1 MNSSRPVSVFV
12 VGFSIFA
19 AVFASPSSAQTSQPG
34 GQSTAWAA
42 PAIAAAQQ
50 MRMFPDPSRGV
61 QQAPP
66 VIPLLGIDPD
76 PSGLISSYQP
86 GGATLTSGNPFFQ
99 NLGTNG
105 RTCFTCHQPQ
115 NGWTISAQ
123 AAHDRFFASNGTDP
137 LFRLV
142 DGATCP
148 NDDVSTP
155 AARQKAYQLLMDKG
169 LIRIGLAIPTNA
181 KFTVSVMSDPYGH
194 RSDDRAHQS
203 NLRNR

>member
-1 MNSSRPVSVFV
+1 MSSSRVFV
-12 VGFSIFA
+12 VFVAGFSFLA
-19 AVFASPSSAQTSQPG
+19 TFLASPSHAQTSDAG
-34 GQSTAWAA
+34 AQSTEWAA
-42 PAIAAAQQ
+42 PAIEHAQR
-50 MRMFPDPSRGV
+50 MRMFPDPSLSV

-66 VIPLLGIDPD
+66 VIPELESDRD
-76 PSGLISSYQP
+76 PSGLISTYQP
-86 GGATLTSGNPFFQ
+86 GGATVTSRNPFFQ

-148 NDDVSTP
+148 SDDVSTP
-155 AARQKAYQLLMDKG
+155 AARQKAHELLIDKG
-169 LIRIGLAIPTNA
+169 LIRIGLAIPSNP
-181 KFTVSVMSDPYGH
+181 KFTVTVLSDRYGC
-194 RSDDRAHQS
+194 
-203 NLRNR
+203 